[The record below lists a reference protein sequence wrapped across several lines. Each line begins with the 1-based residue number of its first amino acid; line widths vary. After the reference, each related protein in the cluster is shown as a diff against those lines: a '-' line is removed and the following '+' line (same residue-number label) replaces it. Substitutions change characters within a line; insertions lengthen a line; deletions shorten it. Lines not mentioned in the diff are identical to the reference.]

1 MDSFDFN
8 VGRSL
13 AETVEFMDVHTLN
26 RFKDA
31 IEERYTEK
39 CKELAMNYV
48 NGKPTEHAETHVKRY
63 TNLLEVITTQITK
76 LEIANPDCYALQA

>member
-8 VGRSL
+8 IGRSL
-13 AETVEFMDVHTLN
+13 AEAVEFMDFPTLN

-48 NGKPTEHAETHVKRY
+48 NGKPTEHAETHMKRY
-63 TNLLEVITTQITK
+63 TNLLEVITEQITK
-76 LEIANPDCYALQA
+76 HEIANPDCYALTA